1 MNNAKHLPTALIAD
15 DVSKRHDTGLAHPE
29 CIARFDAVM
38 QKIQQAD
45 FTESLLHLK
54 PRPATVEEIKA
65 CHHADYIEVAKRDI
79 AAGRDT
85 LSTGD
90 TTICRRSLEPALHA
104 AGGVCVAV
112 DAVFAGK
119 AKNAFC
125 VHRPPGHHATP
136 DKGMGFCV
144 FNNAAIAARYA
155 QAKHGVEKV
164 LIVDWDVHH
173 GNGTQDIFYDDP
185 TVFFFSTHQSPWYPG
200 TGDKDETGRGKGM
213 GTTMNRPFPA
223 GAGRKEIVGA
233 FENDLAPVINRFKP
247 QLVIISAGFD
257 SRIDDPLG
265 QFRLTDD
272 DFANLTALMLKL
284 AVEHAESRVVS
295 VLEGGYDL
303 DGLAKA
309 ATAHCGRLVQ
319 G

>member
-1 MNNAKHLPTALIAD
+1 MNDAKHLPTALIAD
-15 DVSKRHDTGLAHPE
+15 DVSKLHDTGPGHPE

-38 QKIQQAD
+38 VKIEQTD
-45 FTESLLHLK
+45 DTESLLHLK
-54 PRPATVEEIKA
+54 PRPATAKEIKA
-65 CHHADYIEVAKRDI
+65 CHHPDYIDVAQRDI
-79 AAGRDT
+79 AAGLEM

-90 TTICRRSLEPALHA
+90 TTVCRKSLAPALHA
-104 AGGVCVAV
+104 AGGVCIAV
-112 DAVFAGK
+112 DTVLTGK

-136 DKGMGFCV
+136 DTGMGFCI

-155 QAKHGVEKV
+155 QSKYGIAKV

-200 TGDKDETGRGKGM
+200 TGDKEETGHGKGLGM
-213 GTTMNRPFPA
+213 TMNRPFPA

-233 FENDLAPVINRFKP
+233 FENDLAPAVDRFKP
-247 QLVIISAGFD
+247 ELVIISAGFD

-265 QFRLTDD
+265 QFQLTDD
-272 DFANLTALMLKL
+272 DFTELTALMLRL
-284 AVEHAESRVVS
+284 AAEHAEGRVVS
-295 VLEGGYDL
+295 VLEGGYNL
-303 DGLAKA
+303 DGLASA
-309 ATAHCGRLVQ
+309 SAAHCGRLVE